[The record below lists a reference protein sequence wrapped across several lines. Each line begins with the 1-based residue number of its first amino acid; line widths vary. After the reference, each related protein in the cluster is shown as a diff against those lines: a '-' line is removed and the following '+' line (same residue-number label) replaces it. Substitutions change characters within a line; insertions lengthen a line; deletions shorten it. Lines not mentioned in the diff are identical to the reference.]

1 METTT
6 TFTLENG
13 KIVETTINAIIHDP
27 QTYLGNLESEK
38 QNTIVGR
45 DNYLADVNGRIAT
58 IQSKIDQINNLINP
72 QP

>member
-1 METTT
+1 MATTT
-6 TFTLENG
+6 IITFEG
-13 KIVETTINAIIHDP
+13 GQIVETTTITQSYDP
-27 QTYLGNLESEK
+27 QTYLGNLEAEK

-45 DNYLADVNGRIAT
+45 DNNLADVNGRIAT